1 MFPTLCGRHHLCCPT
16 FPSTL
21 PTAPERPEC
30 RWGTLGGRSCPG
42 PVLVGG
48 RCRGAPAVGCK
59 PWLTRGEFCLELN
72 PTLRVGTGQAREAG
86 SGSGWWAQQQAFAA
100 SVPGRPAPPRQPGAG
115 QRGPPSSRG
124 RVSVTW
130 LGVLGGS
137 RVRARA
143 AAECLGR
150 PYWRASGAP
159 RRPPAVRGDRHKG
172 GGGPGRPACWGRE
185 PPARVGSSGPSAG
198 LAWAGRAPA
207 GGARGGEASASPGR
221 ARRRRL
227 GPAEPPL
234 CQLRGDGRGALLSG
248 RWFQFG
254 ATGDFD

>member
-1 MFPTLCGRHHLCCPT
+1 MPGACAGGWQVPRSARRGLQTLANPRRVLSGAKPDAEGGHRAGAGSRLWKRVVGPAAGVCGQR
-16 FPSTL
+16 
-21 PTAPERPEC
+21 ARPAC
-30 RWGTLGGRSCPG
+30 ATSP
-42 PVLVGG
+42 
-48 RCRGAPAVGCK
+48 
-59 PWLTRGEFCLELN
+59 
-72 PTLRVGTGQAREAG
+72 AG
-86 SGSGWWAQQQAFAA
+86 SGAA
-100 SVPGRPAPPRQPGAG
+100 R
-115 QRGPPSSRG
+115 PPSSRG

-234 CQLRGDGRGALLSG
+234 CQLRGTGEGLSSQAGGSNLGRLVILTEA
-248 RWFQFG
+248 
-254 ATGDFD
+254 AVNI